1 MERMMRIAIRAPR
14 REIRVAI
21 LVTLLAALGAFA
33 IYFGWHAEGAALCA
47 FALALAAAFY
57 TLVWRPARIPR
68 DAVLTFKLTGALR
81 EEPPRSPLD
90 QLRGRTAPSLFEVR
104 QALEAAARDPRL
116 RAVIVRIAGL
126 EVGLATADEL
136 HALLRALRRAGKR
149 TIALLEGDSIN
160 VREYLA
166 ASAAGEVLANPNA
179 VLMMLGVAAG
189 GVFLRGALD
198 KLQVEAQTLQ
208 WKEYKGAAETLN
220 RERMSPELRE
230 SLGAIVTD
238 WKELI
243 AARIA
248 AVRGL
253 EPARAAQIAGSGFLS
268 VRAAIEAG
276 LIDRSDYIESLRAEF
291 DPRHKERVF
300 VGLGRYLRRLAYRQR
315 RARARLAL
323 IHGVG
328 PVISGE
334 APAAG
339 DFLSAEAIVGE
350 FRRAAR
356 DDSVRAIVFRVNSPG
371 GSALGSDL
379 VWRALAEA
387 RERGKPVV
395 VSMGDVAGSGGY
407 YVAMGADKIVAGA
420 ATITGS
426 IGVVYAR
433 FNLGRALAA
442 MGVTVE
448 FVKSEEIADA
458 LSMVRALSP
467 AELAQL
473 NSAVGEL
480 YGNFT
485 AKVSQ
490 GRGLDP
496 ARTEELARGR
506 VWSGIAARRGGLI
519 DELGG
524 LDRAIE
530 IARECAGLGPREA
543 HELALY
549 PAPGIWAGL
558 RTMTAAA
565 RMPWMTGMVAEALG
579 VPRRWAPATL
589 ALLARGGA
597 LLLCPFF

>member
-1 MERMMRIAIRAPR
+1 MRIAIRSPR

-21 LVTLLAALGAFA
+21 LTTLLVALGALA
-33 IYFGWHAEGAALCA
+33 INFGWRVEGAVLCA
-47 FALALAAAFY
+47 LAVAMAAGFY
-57 TLVWRPARIPR
+57 LIVWRPARIPR
-68 DAVLTFKLTGALR
+68 DAVLTLKLTGALR
-81 EEPPRSPLD
+81 EEPPRSPLE
-90 QLRGRTAPSLFEVR
+90 QLRGHTAPSLFEVR
-104 QALEAAARDPRL
+104 QALEAAAQDPRL

-126 EVGLATADEL
+126 EAGLATADEL

-149 TIALLEGDSIN
+149 TIALLEGDSIS

-166 ASAAGEVLANPNA
+166 ACGAGEVLANPNS

-208 WKEYKGAAETLN
+208 WKEYKGAAETLS

-253 EPARAAQIAGSGFLS
+253 ERERAEQIAGSGFMS
-268 VRAAIEAG
+268 VRGAIEAG
-276 LIDRSDYIESLRAEF
+276 LIDRADYIESLRAEF
-291 DPRHKERVF
+291 DPAHKERVF
-300 VGLGRYLRRLAYRQR
+300 VGLNRYLRRLAYRQR
-315 RARARLAL
+315 PGRARLAL

-328 PVISGE
+328 PVVSGN

-339 DFLSAEAIVGE
+339 DFLSAEEIVGE
-350 FRRAAR
+350 FRRAAL
-356 DDSVRAIVFRVNSPG
+356 DKSVRAIIFRVNSPG

-379 VWRALAEA
+379 IWRAVAEA

-420 ATITGS
+420 ATVTGS

-433 FNLGRALAA
+433 FNVGRALAA

-448 FVKSEEIADA
+448 FVKSAEIADA
-458 LSMVRALSP
+458 LSMSRALNP
-467 AELAQL
+467 AELEQL
-473 NSAVGEL
+473 NGAVGEL
-480 YGNFT
+480 YANFT
-485 AKVSQ
+485 AKVAQ
-490 GRGLDP
+490 GRGLD
-496 ARTEELARGR
+496 AAKTEELARGR
-506 VWSGIAARRGGLI
+506 VWSGVAARRGGLV

-530 IARECAGLGPREA
+530 IARERAGLGPREA

-549 PAPGIWAGL
+549 PAPGIWTGL
-558 RTMTAAA
+558 RTMAGAT
-565 RMPWMTGMVAEALG
+565 RMPWMMGVAADALG

-589 ALLARGGA
+589 ALLVRGGA
-597 LLLCPFF
+597 MLFCPFF